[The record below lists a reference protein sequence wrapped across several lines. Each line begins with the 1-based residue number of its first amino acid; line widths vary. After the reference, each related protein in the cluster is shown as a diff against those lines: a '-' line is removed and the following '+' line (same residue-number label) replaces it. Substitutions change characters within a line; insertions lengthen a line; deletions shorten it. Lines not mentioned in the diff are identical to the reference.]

1 MNVPLTPLDGRYK
14 SKIEPLVA
22 FLSESALIKH
32 RLFVEIAWLKYL
44 CEQIRKPI
52 DGEITAKLDDLII
65 NFSETNCTEVREIE
79 KSISH
84 DVKAVEIWISDR
96 LKDWNQ
102 ESLIPFV
109 HFSRTSEDINNVAYA
124 LMLKDARDNVLL
136 PKLAEVCAVLE
147 KMATECANMPMLSHT
162 HGQPASPTT
171 FGKEIAVFAHRLS
184 VQIEY
189 ITSTKIQ
196 AKFNGATGT
205 FGADVV
211 AYPEI
216 DWPMLMKSFV
226 ETLGL
231 DYNPLT
237 TQIESHDWIA
247 RLNNEIALSGTI
259 AIDLCRDFW
268 AYISL
273 GYLKQTVAKGQVG
286 SSTMPHKVNPIDFEN
301 AESNFGLANALLRH
315 LSEKLPIS
323 RLQRDLSDSSAL
335 RSLSTAYG
343 HFYLAL
349 QSLERGLSKVYAD
362 PGQMTADL
370 VNEWAVLTEAV
381 QTIMRKNGIPDA
393 YNQMKDLSR
402 GKPLDKETLHAFIQG
417 LDIDDKDKQV
427 LLDLTPQTYIGL
439 ASNLAKILE

>member
-1 MNVPLTPLDGRYK
+1 MNIPLTPLDGRYY

-22 FLSESALIKH
+22 YLSESALIKH
-32 RLFVEIAWLKYL
+32 RVLVEVAWLKYL
-44 CEQIRKPI
+44 CGLISKPI
-52 DGEITAKLDDLII
+52 SDEISSNLDKLVSG
-65 NFSETNCTEVREIE
+65 FSESDCEEVREIE
-79 KSISH
+79 KTVNH
-84 DVKAVEIWISDR
+84 DVKAVEMFINGKLTSWG
-96 LKDWNQ
+96 Q

-109 HFSRTSEDINNVAYA
+109 HFGRTSEDINNVAYA
-124 LMLKDARDNVLL
+124 LMLKGARDNVLL
-136 PKLAEVCAVLE
+136 PALRKLASNLGE
-147 KMATECANMPMLSHT
+147 MAKSSADKPMLSRT
-162 HGQPASPTT
+162 HGQPATPTT
-171 FGKEIAVFAHRLS
+171 FGKEVAVFAHRMGTQLDNTAS
-184 VQIEY
+184 VPVL
-189 ITSTKIQ
+189 

-205 FGADVV
+205 FGADEV

-216 DWPMLMKSFV
+216 DWQDTMKVFI

-231 DYNPLT
+231 EYNPLT

-247 RLNNEIALSGTI
+247 RLNNEFALSGTI
-259 AIDLCRDFW
+259 ATDLCRDFW
-268 AYISL
+268 QYISV
-273 GYLKQTVAKGQVG
+273 GYLKQTIKSGEVG

-301 AESNFGLANALLRH
+301 AEANFGIANALLRH

-343 HFYLAL
+343 HYYLAL
-349 QSLERGLSKVYAD
+349 QSLAKGLSKVYAD
-362 PGQMTADL
+362 SEQMLKELD
-370 VNEWAVLTEAV
+370 NEWALLTEAV

-417 LDIDDKDKQV
+417 LDIDDKDKQA

-439 ASNLAKILE
+439 ASNLAKN